1 MAPRS
6 LASSSLKS
14 DTKVNPLQA
23 EDMYIRRPQHDQS
36 GSTCSQKARF
46 PRASA
51 DENSATSKPRLEGFC
66 RGSWWDVD
74 IVQQRD
80 KYFLA
85 KFLSPLTGEEDAWL
99 PLNNLRLKNRKSD
112 DWDCNLLKR
121 GMDVSVMCTHPD
133 QKELKLHS
141 RALYDAKIVHIAKAT
156 HKFECTCKF
165 HVRFYCVSTEDPIGL
180 TRERLLLNHPSAS
193 RDVTISTVTI
203 LQQPGIVPFYEIL
216 KSHLSKKWIQAGR
229 WSNDAFFLRETKLNL
244 HVPPDCGEN
253 RLYDD
258 DEDDGLDE
266 ALLATG
272 ATRLD
277 KPEAFTYS
285 FRVQHS
291 REQAT
296 KENPV
301 DQDRPYAN
309 FREPPDPPQKN
320 RGDHFTVTAGDP
332 GVKDNSASEPD
343 ICSVGVLPESRGVK
357 PVFDKEIPQTVRSGV
372 KRARDDIP
380 HLSKNPQEASVKQV
394 KKKSTSQPN
403 EGRELYER
411 EVYRRCNENRQS
423 SEISSE
429 KGNFE
434 DEMVDI
440 GGGSSDEDDL
450 SIQAPAKTSYGINPQ
465 NSGGRCD
472 NAVQNQGHPYPP
484 LSKTIESKRL
494 RRSRR
499 RCDDA
504 LQNQDSAYSPPLKKV
519 DGKNLRTS
527 GRRVDDAGQ
536 KQGRLYTPPVT
547 TNDGKSLHTS
557 GRRSDEGLRKRGR
570 PRQNAEGSPTKIKPD
585 AGFKSTNQ
593 ADISGVSLATKEDED
608 VDCEILETDPT
619 IMARL
624 TEQSKSLKGRQKK
637 TEVCIDNETFD
648 KPKNPLSRLRPRN
661 SGKKQTFG
669 TGGNIPGSHRQ
680 PVLKPTLGKEGG
692 QVPLYMDLLVD
703 NLVPENETEEQV
715 DDISKGQGQAKKPKC
730 GMNED
735 WDPTSFK
742 YDIPTLEE
750 KQAELQQQQQQQQ
763 QEEEEEDEE
772 EEQQEKPPIA
782 DCPSDLMEREADEE
796 VVTLDVDPEG
806 EGSLCKE
813 HDLYL
818 KEDVGMIC
826 KSCALV
832 VISIENLVPSLGIR
846 QPRHCGE
853 ASDWDAGTKSP
864 DHFQE
869 TAEYQKLQ
877 AEKDVTW
884 MSSCKLPPRIQN
896 SMHPHQ
902 KDGFA
907 FLWRNLAIGEGN
919 NRTMREDRN
928 TGCILSHAPGTG
940 KTFLVI
946 AFLQSYINNFPT
958 CRPLIVA
965 PKIMLRQW
973 EKEFERWKSDISVYI
988 LNTARESGKR
998 LLQMHEDAG
1007 VINSK
1012 NLHLSSKRLLDTFR
1026 LAMLYEW
1033 SKNRSVIIVSYNL
1046 FACLTDENR
1055 DHLSPEG
1062 EAVRKTLLEK
1072 PSLLILDEGHFPRN
1086 KGTRIRKSLMS
1097 VKTNVRIL
1105 LSGTLFQNNFEEL
1118 FNTLYLVRPGFVE
1131 GFASFVPNCTDED
1144 GQPNVKKFSDIEDVT
1159 KEAEKIARKLFV
1171 EEVGLKI
1178 EQGQSSKARSD
1189 DLDYGLERLG
1199 ALTTEFV
1206 HHHTGGVLE
1215 ALPGLRDFAV
1225 ILKPTQQQSSIL
1237 ELLQK
1242 YFHKPNQYL
1251 EREIAVSQTS
1261 IHPILVNTLE
1271 FTRSLGIF
1279 NDFREQKLGASAG
1292 SGSVTGP
1299 ASGLSKKEAK
1309 DPSDGVKTKFVFD
1322 LLCYSKP
1329 AKEKVLIFSQHLT
1342 PLELL
1347 AEMFV
1352 TQFRWRETY
1361 EYLKLDGQLSLDE
1374 RAKIIEKFNN
1384 PSSEACVLLAST
1396 KACGEGVSLIGASRV
1411 VFLDVLWNPAVI
1423 KQAMSRAFRLGQK
1436 KIVYVYRLIA
1446 SGTIEEHKYKKAIR
1460 KDWLSRSIFSASQG
1474 EGLKASEINR
1484 EVRKSLGIIDD
1495 KGEDIKPSGAT
1506 IFAKAA
1512 QEQEV
1517 LDANHATGVT
1527 RSVEQGDEGVH
1538 RLRKIQ
1544 ELLAWEVDVAIC
1556 KDVMLEKILGKD
1568 KVERK
1573 TFLKVIEHGSDFR
1586 DENIPFGPDAREWFL
1601 EGMEDNEPLDMKEVN
1616 DEAYPAIL
1624 SDSDEDDM

>member
-6 LASSSLKS
+6 VASSSLKS
-14 DTKVNPLQA
+14 DTKVTSAQA

-36 GSTCSQKARF
+36 GSTCTQKVRF

-51 DENSATSKPRLEGFC
+51 DENSAASKPRLEGFC
-66 RGSWWDVD
+66 RGSWWDID

-80 KYFLA
+80 MYFLA
-85 KFLSPLTGEEDAWL
+85 KYVSPLTGEEDAWL

-112 DWDCNLLKR
+112 DWDCNILKR

-141 RALYDAKIVHIAKAT
+141 RALYDAKIVHIARSP

-165 HVRFYCVSTEDPIGL
+165 HVRFYCVSTEDPIGF
-180 TRERLLLNHPSAS
+180 TRERLLLNHPTAT

-229 WSNDAFFLRETKLNL
+229 WSNDAFFLRETRLNL
-244 HVPPDCGEN
+244 HVPPDYGEN

-285 FRVQHS
+285 FKVQHS
-291 REQAT
+291 REQET
-296 KENPV
+296 MENPV
-301 DQDRPYAN
+301 DQARPYAN
-309 FREPPDPPQKN
+309 FREPPDSLEKN
-320 RGDHFTVTAGDP
+320 CADHFTVTAGDP
-332 GVKDNSASEPD
+332 GVRDNSASEPD
-343 ICSVGVLPESRGVK
+343 ICSVGVVPESLGAK
-357 PVFDKEIPQTVRSGV
+357 AVFEREIPQTVRSGV
-372 KRARDDIP
+372 KRARDDVP
-380 HLSKNPQEASVKQV
+380 HLSRNNPEASAKQI
-394 KKKSTSQPN
+394 KKKSPTQPN
-403 EGRELYER
+403 EGRELY
-411 EVYRRCNENRQS
+411 RRSFANRQAR

-429 KGNFE
+429 EGNSE
-434 DEMVDI
+434 DELVDI
-440 GGGSSDEDDL
+440 GGGSSDDGDL
-450 SIQAPAKTSYGINPQ
+450 NIQAPPKTSNGNNLL
-465 NSGGRCD
+465 NSGRRCD
-472 NAVQNQGHPYPP
+472 NAVQKQGHLYSP
-484 LSKTIESKRL
+484 LLKTIEGKNLQS
-494 RRSRR
+494 SRR

-504 LQNQDSAYSPPLKKV
+504 LQKQDSAHSPPLKTV

-527 GRRVDDAGQ
+527 GRKADDAGQ
-536 KQGRLYTPPVT
+536 KQGRPYTPPVT
-547 TNDGKSLHTS
+547 TNDGKNLLTS
-557 GRRSDEGLRKRGR
+557 GRRSDEGVRKRGR
-570 PRQNAEGSPTKIKPD
+570 PRLNAEGSPSKVKPD
-585 AGFKSTNQ
+585 AGYKLTNQ
-593 ADISGVSLATKEDED
+593 ADISSVSLATKEDED
-608 VDCEILETDPT
+608 DDCELLETDPT
-619 IMARL
+619 IMACL
-624 TEQSKSLKGRQKK
+624 TERSKALKGRQKK
-637 TEVCIDNETFD
+637 MDTNSCAEKVSIDNSHPENEISD
-648 KPKNPLSRLRPRN
+648 EPKKPLSRLRPRN
-661 SGKKQTFG
+661 SGKKQVSG
-669 TGGNIPGSHRQ
+669 TGVNIPGSQRQ
-680 PVLKPTLGKEGG
+680 SIPKPTSGKGGG
-692 QVPLYMDLLVD
+692 QVPLYMDLLVN
-703 NLVPENETEEQV
+703 NLYRENETEEQV
-715 DDISKGQGQAKKPKC
+715 DDISKGQVQAKKPKC
-730 GMNED
+730 GVNKD

-750 KQAELQQQQQQQQ
+750 KQAELQQQQQQ
-763 QEEEEEDEE
+763 EE
-772 EEQQEKPPIA
+772 KSPIA
-782 DCPSDLMEREADEE
+782 DCPNDLMEREADEE
-796 VVTLDVDPEG
+796 VVILDVDPEG
-806 EGSLCKE
+806 EGSPCEE

-832 VISIENLVPSLGIR
+832 VINIENLVPSLGIR
-846 QPRHCGE
+846 QSRHSGE

-869 TAEYQKLQ
+869 TTEYQKLQ

-902 KDGFA
+902 KDGFS

-998 LLQMHEDAG
+998 LLQIHEDAG

-1012 NLHLSSKRLLDTFR
+1012 NLHLSARRLLDTFR

-1055 DHLSPEG
+1055 DHHISPEG

-1086 KGTRIRKSLMS
+1086 KGTRIRKSLMT

-1131 GFASFVPNCTDED
+1131 GFTSFVPNCTDED
-1144 GQPNVKKFSDIEDVT
+1144 GQSNVKKFLEMEQVT
-1159 KEAEKIARKLFV
+1159 KEAERIARKLFV
-1171 EEVGLKI
+1171 EEVGMKI

-1206 HHHTGGVLE
+1206 HHHTGGVLA

-1225 ILKPTQQQSSIL
+1225 ILKPTQQQCSIL

-1242 YFHKPNQYL
+1242 NFHKPNQYL

-1261 IHPILVNTLE
+1261 IHPMLVNSLE
-1271 FTRSLGIF
+1271 FTKSLGISSIF
-1279 NDFREQKLGASAG
+1279 NYFREQKLGASSG

-1361 EYLKLDGQLSLDE
+1361 EYLKLDGKLSLDE

-1474 EGLKASEINR
+1474 EGLKASETDR
-1484 EVRKSLGIIDD
+1484 EVRKAPGTSDD
-1495 KGEDIKPSGAT
+1495 KEREDTKPSGVAGY
-1506 IFAKAA
+1506 AKAA

-1517 LDANHATGVT
+1517 PDANHATGGT

-1544 ELLAWEVDVAIC
+1544 ELLAWEVDVATC
-1556 KDVMLEKILGKD
+1556 EDVMLEKILGKD
-1568 KVERK
+1568 KIERK

-1586 DENIPFGPDAREWFL
+1586 DKNIPFGPDAREWFL
-1601 EGMEDNEPLDMKEVN
+1601 EGMEDNDPLDMKEVN
-1616 DEAYPAIL
+1616 DEAYPGIL
-1624 SDSDEDDM
+1624 SDSDEEDL